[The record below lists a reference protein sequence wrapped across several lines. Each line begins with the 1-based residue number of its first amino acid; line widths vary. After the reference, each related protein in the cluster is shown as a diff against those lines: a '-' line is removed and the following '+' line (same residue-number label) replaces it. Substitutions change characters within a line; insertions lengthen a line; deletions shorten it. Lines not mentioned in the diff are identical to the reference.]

1 MKRRKRPSSSGGI
14 WFPICRPFLWEKS
27 NSPPTHIHTGAPFI
41 SFSAQKQHTCTVVVV
56 VSQFIYI
63 IRFLFSFLPPPP
75 CQLAVVPL
83 SRLIPIGHDDTRHD
97 NPIHHKSR
105 LASFEISN
113 AVFTGPSQKRAD
125 RVTITSSVERENPR
139 SLSSRMMQHKYTE
152 EGRPSWK
159 KRPTFAFVLHIFC
172 WAIRQLSSLHW

>member
-1 MKRRKRPSSSGGI
+1 LHCCCG
-14 WFPICRPFLWEKS
+14 C
-27 NSPPTHIHTGAPFI
+27 
-41 SFSAQKQHTCTVVVV
+41 FSV
-56 VSQFIYI
+56 YLYNPLL
-63 IRFLFSFLPPPP
+63 LFDSTPPP